1 MATDPIE
8 AAAAASIAVPASN
21 PLPQGVPGQIEEDED
36 EWEYEYSNT
45 ETETYY
51 LPVDF
56 SISQFTRRNRVI
68 SLAARG
74 GHHYRNWTG
83 LEHIKKPEIRHHR
96 LHSDDEDDDNNEP
109 LPESDADEEDGPAGD
124 EGNKDG
130 DGDDLE
136 EDLDVNNGE
145 PDELQILD
153 LHSER
158 PIFHYR
164 KRTFEGSWSRILG
177 TELLFAERTPP
188 ADDVSSRARPLPS
201 IRQLPGDVD
210 LLAATWSRISTK
222 EIQLHRRAAVEANN
236 ADPLRDFK
244 TARGISIPI
253 WSDKTGERANQTRFL
268 EDLIALKMKRNE
280 KDKVTV
286 YAQAPEGNDRVSR
299 GQRSRR
305 RIFAGGRAGMGRNT
319 PRNED
324 TPSLPLG
331 QDEDEEDVV
340 DEGRKRRRPLP
351 DARPAKLRRPY
362 GTGPYARKTRDMAA
376 LRAAAEE
383 ADPYS
388 ESSSDDS
395 DIVSIPTPER
405 WADLEAGA
413 DDDYDESD
421 SEEDYEDVYD
431 QAVGQAGGQGDGDA
445 VMGNMA

>member
-1 MATDPIE
+1 VLTSPT
-8 AAAAASIAVPASN
+8 
-21 PLPQGVPGQIEEDED
+21 Q
-36 EWEYEYSNT
+36 
-45 ETETYY
+45 TYY

-83 LEHIKKPEIRHHR
+83 LEHVKKPEIRHHR
-96 LHSDDEDDDNNEP
+96 LHSDDDDDDNNEP
-109 LPESDADEEDGPAGD
+109 LLESDADEDDGPGGD
-124 EGNKDG
+124 EGTKDG
-130 DGDDLE
+130 EGDDL
-136 EDLDVNNGE
+136 DDDADNNNGE

-177 TELLFAERTPP
+177 TELLFTERTPS

-201 IRQLPGDVD
+201 IRSLPGDVD
-210 LLAATWSRISTK
+210 MLAATWSRISTR
-222 EIQLHRRAAVEANN
+222 EIQLHRRAAVEAKI

-244 TARGISIPI
+244 TAHGISIPI

-268 EDLIALKMKRNE
+268 EDLIALKMKRSE

-305 RIFAGGRAGMGRNT
+305 RIYAGGRGGMGRGGLDGIRP

-331 QDEDEEDVV
+331 HGDDEAG

-362 GTGPYARKTRDMAA
+362 GTGPYARKTRDLAA

-383 ADPYS
+383 PDPFS
-388 ESSSDDS
+388 ESTSEDEDDVDVSDV
-395 DIVSIPTPER
+395 VSVPTPER
-405 WADLEAGA
+405 WADLEGD
-413 DDDYDESD
+413 DDDYDETD

-431 QAVGQAGGQGDGDA
+431 GLAGGGDQGNGDA
-445 VMGNMA
+445 VMGNAS